1 MSPAIDLLGILSIQ
15 VPNNPLKR
23 KELERTPKNKVKEGN
38 ILTDNW
44 IYIIVYHWE
53 VVLMY

>member
-1 MSPAIDLLGILSIQ
+1 MSPASDLLGIVLIQ

-23 KELERTPKNKVKEGN
+23 KKLEKTPKNKVKEGY

-53 VVLMY
+53 VVLMC